1 MVRWLEFRALESG
14 DAAIAS
20 NTNTWL
26 RRFVVA
32 LALVLAPSLAF
43 AGQVTLAWDANTE
56 PDLGGYKVYY
66 GNAGGTY
73 TANID
78 VGNVT
83 TYSVTGLQDGLLY
96 FFAVTAYGTTT
107 SESG

>member
-1 MVRWLEFRALESG
+1 MVSLLGSITWSFRVVPA
-14 DAAIAS
+14 
-20 NTNTWL
+20 
-26 RRFVVA
+26 RFVTA
-32 LALVLAPSLAF
+32 LALVLVPSVAF
-43 AGQVTLAWDANTE
+43 AGQVILAWDANTE
-56 PDLGGYKVYY
+56 PHLAGYKVYY

-83 TYSVTGLQDGLLY
+83 TYTVTGLQDGLQY

-107 SESG
+107 SQS